1 MTAHAARHF
10 LGDGM
15 TMVEDFEDYGDLNG
29 GATATTI
36 RTAAD
41 SPSAHASTMQALV
54 DDLSDDSQRVRDNV
68 EGDIQDATEMN
79 LHPATD
85 AARRLTQSG
94 LFAVGLL
101 NSFADTVETFDT
113 EVDKLNTELHDN
125 TYARW
130 QAQESTPK
138 DNSEAGSSDN
148 DSSDLSYAEIK
159 AEEKAKL
166 QGRYNQAHTTL
177 ENEADR
183 VAGLFEG
190 TPDLADVKALVLA
203 GYIPLQYASIWPKLE
218 LTADEREKAQIAT
231 VREMSAEEQAEYVKN
246 TKEIPAGIVGV
257 LTPDAQEILAND
269 VAGDVKD
276 KAVDADTV
284 RILAL
289 LQEQAPFAHAFY
301 SQVTPNQM
309 TGAIEQL
316 SSAAYPNGPYHSGVG
331 STGADP
337 LDQGKIDLY
346 KNFLSAAGGTLA
358 TYSKGTDEYAPPS
371 DAGITWGKAIT
382 DEDNP
387 QNAGALSLLLREGG
401 EKHEFDGKFLS
412 DVADTVYEYERDHED
427 DRPWGS
433 RGSQVI
439 DPDAKIGN
447 NDDNIWGVRS
457 FDAMANVL
465 GAMKSSPDAAQMFF
479 ADGYPD
485 GDTSKDNSRLE
496 YLLTERSFSK
506 DLADTKAGDE
516 GDGLGLA
523 LEAATIGHDERNQ
536 LGADIASDAF
546 TIIAEK
552 SGSGDSGWS
561 PVDGKWHT
569 WPGLTD
575 SLGTIAAGYVGDIYD
590 TIDNNPPGDGPH
602 LQISQENL
610 DKLLGEIGR
619 GEDKTGIETLT
630 AAAVMEGNNRIG
642 EHIRDWK
649 ADHPGEPLTMEALS
663 ESALGNLLEGQGST
677 NGEILK
683 HLLDKSVLVDVDDE
697 KLAETRAAYV
707 SKAFDIATS
716 FAPGA
721 SQVLGATASQASQ
734 TAYDTLS
741 GEALSLLGEKVSA
754 APDAL
759 STKYTEE
766 QTKALPNQIEYG
778 LVNQLQQ
785 SGYLGK
791 QGDYAGIPDSLLTGP
806 EGHQVIRPDL
816 YDADGIEKFDTKG
829 LTDAQVAQIK
839 EDWRKW
845 QESDPRAFSETL
857 SASVLNGFDRAVRE

>member
-1 MTAHAARHF
+1 MVTRTDGPFEYWEVTGDAVRAAAEKPGSDASVIQSLAGELEGDEKRAADSIEGDIEHGVTANTTAA
-10 LGDGM
+10 
-15 TMVEDFEDYGDLNG
+15 
-29 GATATTI
+29 
-36 RTAAD
+36 RTAA
-41 SPSAHASTMQALV
+41 H
-54 DDLSDDSQRVRDNV
+54 
-68 EGDIQDATEMN
+68 N
-79 LHPATD
+79 LAVKG
-85 AARRLTQSG
+85 QY
-94 LFAVGLL
+94 AVGLL
-101 NSFADTVETFDT
+101 NRFGEAVDTFDET
-113 EVDKLNTELHDN
+113 VNQINIDYKTRYDN
-125 TYARW
+125 TIFGMHHQPEYRSGDEKIDYAGV
-130 QAQESTPK
+130 AAS
-138 DNSEAGSSDN
+138 
-148 DSSDLSYAEIK
+148 IK
-159 AEEKAKL
+159 ADLMARYHKAEGVIDDAADEIASMFK
-166 QGRYNQAHTTL
+166 QGPTDANVKDL
-177 ENEADR
+177 M
-183 VAGLFEG
+183 VAGL
-190 TPDLADVKALVLA
+190 
-203 GYIPLQYASIWPKLE
+203 IPLSAASLFPGVKL
-218 LTADEREKAQIAT
+218 TDAEKQQALANTIKGMTPQ
-231 VREMSAEEQAEYVKN
+231 EQAQYVKDH
-246 TKEIPAGIVGV
+246 KEIDAKTAEV
-257 LTPDAQEILAND
+257 LSPEAQTILAND
-269 VAGDVKD
+269 VADDVKN
-276 KAVDADTV
+276 KTVDSETV
-284 RILAL
+284 RILGL
-289 LQEQAPFAHAFY
+289 MQNSVPFAHAFY

-309 TGAIEQL
+309 TSAIEKL
-316 SSAAYPNGPYHSGVG
+316 SSEAYPNGPFHAGVG

-337 LDQGKIDLY
+337 LDKGKIDLY

-358 TYSKGTDEYAPPS
+358 TYSNGKGDYEPPA

-382 DEDNP
+382 DEDHP

-401 EKHEFDGKFLS
+401 QNHEFDGKFLS
-412 DVADTVYEYERDHED
+412 DVADTVYKYERDHED
-427 DRPWGS
+427 DQPWGS

-465 GAMKSSPDAAQMFF
+465 GAMKESPDAAQMFF

-506 DLADTKAGDE
+506 DLADWKSGDE

-523 LEAATIGHDERNQ
+523 LEAATIGHDTRNQ
-536 LGADIASDAF
+536 LGADLASDAF

-619 GEDKTGIETLT
+619 GEDKSGIETLT
-630 AAAVMEGNNRIG
+630 AAAVIEGNNRIG
-642 EHIRDWK
+642 EHIREWQE
-649 ADHPGEPLTMEALS
+649 DHPGEPVTMEALS
-663 ESALGNLLEGQGST
+663 KSGLGSLLEGQGST

-683 HLLDKSVLVDVDDE
+683 HLLDKSVLVDIDDE

-707 SKAFDIATS
+707 AKAFDIATS

-721 SQVLGATASQASQ
+721 DKVLGAASSQLSQ

-759 STKYTEE
+759 STKYTED

-778 LVNQLQQ
+778 LVNQLHQ

-806 EGHQVIRPDL
+806 EGHKTIRPDL

>member
-1 MTAHAARHF
+1 MVARTDGPFEYWEVTGDAVRAAAEAPGSDADVIQSLAGELEGDEKNAAASIEGDIEAGVTANTTAA
-10 LGDGM
+10 
-15 TMVEDFEDYGDLNG
+15 
-29 GATATTI
+29 
-36 RTAAD
+36 RTAA
-41 SPSAHASTMQALV
+41 Q
-54 DDLSDDSQRVRDNV
+54 
-68 EGDIQDATEMN
+68 N
-79 LHPATD
+79 LAVKG
-85 AARRLTQSG
+85 QY
-94 LFAVGLL
+94 AVGLL
-101 NSFADTVETFDT
+101 KQFGADVDTFDAT
-113 EVDKLNTELHDN
+113 VNQINIDYNTRYDN
-125 TYARW
+125 TIFGMHHQPEYRSGEETIDYA
-130 QAQESTPK
+130 AVAAS
-138 DNSEAGSSDN
+138 
-148 DSSDLSYAEIK
+148 IK
-159 AEEKAKL
+159 ADLMARYHKAEGVIDDAADEVASMFK
-166 QGRYNQAHTTL
+166 QGPTDANVKDL
-177 ENEADR
+177 M
-183 VAGLFEG
+183 VAGL
-190 TPDLADVKALVLA
+190 
-203 GYIPLQYASIWPKLE
+203 IPLSAAGLFPGVKL
-218 LTADEREKAQIAT
+218 TDAEKQQALANTIKGMTPEQQAQ
-231 VREMSAEEQAEYVKN
+231 YVKDH
-246 TKEIPAGIVGV
+246 KEIDAKTAEV
-257 LTPDAQEILAND
+257 LSPEAQTILAND
-269 VAGDVKD
+269 VADDVHNKT
-276 KAVDADTV
+276 VDEETV
-284 RILAL
+284 RILGL
-289 LQEQAPFAHAFY
+289 MQNSAPFAHAFY
-301 SQVTPNQM
+301 NQVTPNQM

-316 SSAAYPNGPYHSGVG
+316 SKDAYPNGPFHSGVS

-337 LDQGKIDLY
+337 LDKDKIDLY

-358 TYSKGTDEYAPPS
+358 TYSKGTGDYAPPA
-371 DAGITWGKAIT
+371 DAGITWGKAII
-382 DEDNP
+382 DEDHP

-401 EKHEFDGKFLS
+401 EKHEFDGTFLS

-427 DRPWGS
+427 DQPWGS

-447 NDDNIWGVRS
+447 NDDNLWGVRS
-457 FDAMANVL
+457 FDAMSNVL

-479 ADGYPD
+479 EAGYPD

-506 DLADTKAGDE
+506 DLADWKSGDE

-561 PVDGKWHT
+561 PVDGTWHT

-663 ESALGNLLEGQGST
+663 DSGLGSLLEGQGST

-778 LVNQLQQ
+778 TINQLLQN
-785 SGYLGK
+785 GYLGK
-791 QGDYAGIPDSLLTGP
+791 QGDYAGVPDSLLTGA

-816 YDADGIEKFDTKG
+816 YDDDGIEKFDTKG
-829 LTDAQVAQIK
+829 MTPAEIQQVK
-839 EDWRKW
+839 EDWAAW
-845 QESDPRAFSETL
+845 QASDPRTYSETL
-857 SASVLNGFDRAVRE
+857 SAAALNAFNRAVR